1 MQDLSSYNPNF
12 LLYVKISH
20 LQLFK
25 KFNRLFE
32 YLENVIM
39 NKSEYKRSEILDA
52 AMLCLARYGAYKTT
66 LDDIAGL
73 IGLNKATLYYYYQN
87 REAIFIDALEREA
100 ERFTDTVRHNFR
112 KNASARDKIYVFMKT
127 YLSYLKDRTEILE
140 LNAQAMVDNKI
151 FIRKIHG
158 CIQDKNSELLKEI
171 IREGID
177 RGEFRNMNAGR
188 VSDAIR
194 YIFDL
199 RLLEFFTE
207 SVETGHQPL
216 AINRLEKDIKYILE
230 IFLHGILK
238 KNKD

>member
-1 MQDLSSYNPNF
+1 
-12 LLYVKISH
+12 
-20 LQLFK
+20 
-25 KFNRLFE
+25 
-32 YLENVIM
+32 M

-100 ERFTDTVRHNFR
+100 QRFTDTVRQNFR
-112 KNASARDKIYVFMKT
+112 KNARARDKLYLFLKT

-140 LNAQAMVDNKI
+140 LNARAMVDNKI

-158 CIQDKNSELLKEI
+158 RIQDKNSELLKEI

-177 RGEFRNMNAGR
+177 RGEFRNMNARR
-188 VSDAIR
+188 VSDCIR

-207 SVETGHQPL
+207 YVEKGHQHFV
-216 AINRLEKDIKYILE
+216 INRLENDVKYILE
-230 IFLHGILK
+230 MFLHGILK
-238 KNKD
+238 KE

>member
-1 MQDLSSYNPNF
+1 
-12 LLYVKISH
+12 
-20 LQLFK
+20 
-25 KFNRLFE
+25 
-32 YLENVIM
+32 M

-52 AMLCLARYGAYKTT
+52 AMLCLARYGACKTT

-100 ERFTDTVRHNFR
+100 QRFTDKVRQNFR
-112 KNASARDKIYVFMKT
+112 KNARARDKLYVFLKT

-140 LNAQAMVDNKI
+140 LNAQAMVYNQI
-151 FIRKIHG
+151 FIRKIQG
-158 CIQDKNSELLKEI
+158 RIRDKNSELMKEI

-188 VSDAIR
+188 VSDCIR

-199 RLLEFFTE
+199 RFLEFFSDYME
-207 SVETGHQPL
+207 KGNLPL
-216 AINRLEKDIKYILE
+216 DFNRLENDVKYILE
-230 IFLHGILK
+230 IFLHGIL
-238 KNKD
+238 NKE